1 MTYTE
6 KRLESKE
13 RLKIIVGGYCYAQD
27 GGNGGYEFGDIVK
40 HIDESINQARAEGAI
55 EERER
60 ITNII
65 DGTNCDM
72 CGQENTMWNCL
83 TDRMEVCNGAKHE
96 LLRNIKEK

>member
-1 MTYTE
+1 MTTE
-6 KRLESKE
+6 LPEELEKLLKPLYMSGSFDVFNLRIGVEKE
-13 RLKIIVGGYCYAQD
+13 LAK
-27 GGNGGYEFGDIVK
+27 
-40 HIDESINQARAEGAI
+40 ARAEGAI

-72 CGQENTMWNCL
+72 CGQENTMWNCR

-96 LLRNIKEK
+96 LLRNLKEE